1 MKKVSARQRGVRHSR
16 VRLRLSLA
24 PCGLREWDGSLAK
37 CSTSA
42 SGEETGVILGRGG
55 EEIFAERRR
64 CETVACRD
72 SLVAFSGEHGM
83 LAS

>member
-1 MKKVSARQRGVRHSR
+1 MKRVSAGQRGVRHNR

-42 SGEETGVILGRGG
+42 SGEESRGNFG
-55 EEIFAERRR
+55 AWGKRNIRGKAQ
-64 CETVACRD
+64 
-72 SLVAFSGEHGM
+72 M
-83 LAS
+83 

>member
-1 MKKVSARQRGVRHSR
+1 MGGREKQSQDGKDEKVRARQRGVRHNR

-42 SGEETGVILGRGG
+42 SGEETRGNFG
-55 EEIFAERRR
+55 AWGARNIRGKAQ
-64 CETVACRD
+64 
-72 SLVAFSGEHGM
+72 M
-83 LAS
+83 